1 MSREEVYKK
10 EENVISKELT
20 ILKAHIQ
27 LIVQRGKRYLTY
39 LNVGEC
45 PNHYNPWRVKT
56 KISSTY
62 QW

>member
-45 PNHYNPWRVKT
+45 PNHYNP
-56 KISSTY
+56 
-62 QW
+62 